1 MSSEPLQITNKDQ
14 RRFTIRLLRKEEK
27 LGEDERLTYD
37 QDEPS
42 LEFFDAS
49 GFDEEDQ
56 QHIMGYYTGVRCAI
70 SELFVDIQQRS
81 DIFSEQLSFL
91 NISEDSI
98 LSIQLWLSYQLTEEE
113 KTFIE
118 PFSDLLH
125 NKTAIHHL
133 CGGFEF
139 ESEPEESPEEITL
152 PDPNPEEETRR
163 TNFVQ
168 RELEEAIRALDLAE
182 AAENQWK
189 EGNVELRLRILS
201 AKRQT
206 LKAIALLNKQV
217 DVWLDTE

>member
-1 MSSEPLQITNKDQ
+1 
-14 RRFTIRLLRKEEK
+14 LRKEEK

-49 GFDEEDQ
+49 GFDEEDE
-56 QHIMGYYTGVRCAI
+56 QHIMGYYTGIRCVI
-70 SELFVDIQQRS
+70 SELFVDIPRRSVTFSQQ
-81 DIFSEQLSFL
+81 LAFL

-98 LSIQLWLSYQLTEEE
+98 FSIQLWLSHQLTEQE

-118 PFSDLLH
+118 PWSDLLQSRTPTKLLD
-125 NKTAIHHL
+125 NN
-133 CGGFEF
+133 FEF
-139 ESEPEESPEEITL
+139 NEEREEATEEMMLSDSNI
-152 PDPNPEEETRR
+152 EEETRR

-189 EGNVELRLRILS
+189 EGDIELRLRILS

-206 LKAIALLNKQV
+206 LKAIALLNKRV
-217 DVWLDTE
+217 DMWLSTE